1 MTSLVLPHL
10 QCFKC
15 FSLNLLMIFLF
26 FDIIL
31 ALSFFFLLVTPPL
44 HQNWSAVDMQGGTDS
59 FATSPKAGTA
69 YDFDAAESI
78 KL

>member
-1 MTSLVLPHL
+1 MTSLVLLDL

-31 ALSFFFLLVTPPL
+31 ALSLFFLLVTPPL

-59 FATSPKAGTA
+59 FATSPKPGTA
-69 YDFDAAESI
+69 YDFPAAESM
-78 KL
+78 K